1 MKNRLLKLT
10 LLSFAAV
17 SLIAFSGCKK
27 QTTGG
32 EESQGASS
40 SSSESAEAQSGS
52 GGESKVVKIS
62 YVNWAEGVALSQ
74 LVEEMLTNMGYEVK
88 LTMADVG
95 PIYASVAKGDQDV
108 MLETWMPV
116 THKDY
121 WDQYSDDFEQLGVWF
136 ENAKI
141 GLVVPEYMEISSI
154 TELNSIKDKLKGQIT
169 GIDAGAGI
177 TKTTE
182 TAIEKYGL
190 DYTLLTSSGPAMTA
204 SLKSA
209 IDKNNPIVVTGWAPH
224 WKFARYDLKFLDDPK
239 GVYGSAEEIRM
250 TCREG
255 FKEDM
260 PKVAEFLSSIKFNNA
275 QIGTLMDAMA
285 NADGDKKAAL
295 KAWMAENQQLINSWK

>member
-1 MKNRLLKLT
+1 MRNKLLKLT

-32 EESQGASS
+32 GEESQGASS
-40 SSSESAEAQSGS
+40 SSSESAEAQSAS
-52 GGESKVVKIS
+52 DSKVVKIS
-62 YVNWAEGVALSQ
+62 YVNWAEGVAVSQ

-116 THKDY
+116 THKSY
-121 WDQYSDDFEQLGVWF
+121 WDQYSENFEQLGVWF
-136 ENAKI
+136 TDARI

-182 TAIEKYGL
+182 TAIKEYDL

-239 GVYGSAEEIRM
+239 GIYGSAEEIRM
-250 TCREG
+250 VCRKG

-260 PKVAEFLSSIKFNNA
+260 PKVAAFLSSIKFNTA
-275 QIGTLMDAMA
+275 QIGTLMDTMA